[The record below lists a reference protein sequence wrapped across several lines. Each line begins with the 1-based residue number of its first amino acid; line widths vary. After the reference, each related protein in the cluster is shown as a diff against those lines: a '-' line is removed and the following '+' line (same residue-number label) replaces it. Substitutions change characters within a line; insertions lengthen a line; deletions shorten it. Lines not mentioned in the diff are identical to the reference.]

1 MNQRKLKLI
10 SSFAA
15 LALVFAVLAVGVWA
29 AATQTVNITTTVKF
43 TATGVSG
50 TISGTLTGLDDTTYY
65 YNSTNASGGEA
76 ITFNPKSDALVDWTL
91 GDTTA
96 LDVDVTDGVPS
107 SLVYTFTITN
117 ASTSNVMNGSIT
129 ALTAGTNLTLTSIT
143 QDTTALTATTGTY
156 ALSSIAASGSTTLVL
171 TFDVDDIGS
180 SIDNANIAF
189 TLNLTGPVV
198 A

>member
-1 MNQRKLKLI
+1 MNQRKMKLI

-29 AATQTVNITTTVKF
+29 AVSQTVNITTTVKF

-50 TISGTLTGLDDTTYY
+50 TISGTLTGLDNTTYY
-65 YNSTNASGGEA
+65 YNSTNATGGEA
-76 ITFNPKSDALVDWTL
+76 ISFNAKSDALTDWTL

-96 LDVDVTDGVPS
+96 LDVDVTDGEPS

-117 ASTSNVMNGSIT
+117 SSTSNVMNASIS

-143 QDTTALTATTGTY
+143 QDSSALTEATGTY
-156 ALSSIAASGSTTLVL
+156 ALTEIAASGSSTLVL
-171 TFDVDDIGS
+171 TFDVVDIGS
-180 SIDNANIAF
+180 SIDSANIAF
-189 TLNLTGPVV
+189 TLNLTGPT